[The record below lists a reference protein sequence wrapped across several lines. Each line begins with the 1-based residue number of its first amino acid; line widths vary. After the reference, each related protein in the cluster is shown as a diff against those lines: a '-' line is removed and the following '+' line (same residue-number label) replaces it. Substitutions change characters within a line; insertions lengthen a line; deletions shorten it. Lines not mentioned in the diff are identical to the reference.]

1 MSNSV
6 TAPLPGSVTPEPPG
20 LPSHSQA
27 FIFSLEASGFHD
39 GAAAIRAS
47 AAQVWSVAL
56 NVINFEDRLAA
67 RLARRAAA
75 YGMDVVREPAGT
87 WALLAWGFKSPEL
100 SGVTLREIEAD
111 LDLCDEEELQSSS
124 EMGDA

>member
-1 MSNSV
+1 M

-20 LPSHSQA
+20 LPSHTKA
-27 FIFSLEASGFHD
+27 FTFSLEASGFHV

-47 AAQVWSVAL
+47 PAQVWSVGL
-56 NVINFEDRLAA
+56 NVINFEDRVAA

-75 YGMDVVREPAGT
+75 YGMDVIREPAGT
-87 WALLAWGFKSPEL
+87 WALFAWGFKSPEL

-111 LDLCDEEELQSSS
+111 LDLSDELEFQSSM
-124 EMGDA
+124 ETIDA